1 METDVIDVQLAHEAA
16 NQIDLRG
23 HDEDARLAALDRYD
37 ILDTPPEETF
47 DRITRLARR
56 IFRTPIATVS
66 LVDGHRQWF
75 KSRQGLELSET
86 SRDAA
91 FCTVTV
97 RQNTPLIVPDAA
109 LDPMFADNPLVTGD
123 PRIRFYA
130 GAPLTTPDG
139 HALGALCVID
149 TVPRSFDEEDAA
161 TLMDLARIVIDEL
174 ELRQLAAVDTLTGA
188 LSRRAFR
195 DEARRALHLAARHR
209 HDLSLAVIDLDHF
222 KSVNDTHGHPAGDAV
237 LARSA
242 AAITRQLR
250 ASDAVGRIGGEEFA
264 VVLPHA
270 DQREALEIAE
280 RLRQAIAAQTFSAGG
295 QVFQVT
301 ASLGVATQPK
311 GCDGDIDAL
320 LRDADAA
327 LYAAKFSGRNAC
339 APARPLANAPAA
351 HARRRVFKRGRI
363 LFNRRMS
370 SRECTIRSLGDASA
384 ALDVVSALGLPS
396 EFELS
401 IEADRVVRP
410 CRLVGAIGRSLE
422 VEFA

>member
-1 METDVIDVQLAHEAA
+1 MDIDVIDGPPLQEAA
-16 NQIDLRG
+16 GGIDLRG

-37 ILDTPPEETF
+37 ILDTSPEETF
-47 DRITRLARR
+47 DRVTRLARR

-66 LVDGHRQWF
+66 LIDAHRQWF
-75 KSRQGLELSET
+75 KSRQGIEAFET
-86 SRDAA
+86 IRDAA

-97 RQNTPLIVPDAA
+97 RQNAPLIVPDAA
-109 LDPMFADNPLVTGD
+109 LDPMFADNPLVTDD

-139 HALGALCVID
+139 HALGALCVMD
-149 TVPRSFDEEDAA
+149 TVPRSFDEADSA
-161 TLMDLARIVIDEL
+161 TLVDLARIVMDEL
-174 ELRQLAAVDTLTGA
+174 ELRQLAAIDTLTET

-195 DEARRALHLAARHR
+195 DEARRALHLASRHR
-209 HDLSLAVIDLDHF
+209 HELSLVVVDLDHF

-242 AAITRQLR
+242 AAIMRQLR
-250 ASDAVGRIGGEEFA
+250 TSDAIGRIGGEEFA

-270 DQREALEIAE
+270 DQCEALEIAE
-280 RLRQAIAAQTFSAGG
+280 RLRHAIAAQTFSAGG
-295 QVFQVT
+295 QVFRVT

-311 GCDGDIDAL
+311 EGDGDIDAL

-327 LYAAKFSGRNAC
+327 LYMAKLGGRNAC
-339 APARPLANAPAA
+339 APARRLADAPAA
-351 HARRRVFKRGRI
+351 HTRRRVFKRGRI

-370 SRECTIRSLGDASA
+370 SRECTIRSLGDTSA

-410 CRLVGAIGRSLE
+410 CRLVGATGRSLE